1 LLICVFFVVFRDL
14 EECGV
19 QHTHSN
25 KKIIGTSEAEN
36 EMTSRA
42 MKEVFDLEQHSQHPA
57 NCFAAVEV
65 RSSKKKKLFK
75 LLRN

>member
-1 LLICVFFVVFRDL
+1 MCNFVSFRDS

-25 KKIIGTSEAEN
+25 KMIIGTSEAEN

-42 MKEVFDLEQHSQHPA
+42 MKEVFDLGQYSQHPA

-65 RSSKKKKLFK
+65 RTDNT
-75 LLRN
+75 R

>member
-1 LLICVFFVVFRDL
+1 MFKYNL
-14 EECGV
+14 EDCGV

-25 KKIIGTSEAEN
+25 KMIIGSSETEN

-42 MKEVFDLEQHSQHPA
+42 MKEVFYLGQYSQQPA

-65 RSSKKKKLFK
+65 RTSMCQYLE
-75 LLRN
+75 